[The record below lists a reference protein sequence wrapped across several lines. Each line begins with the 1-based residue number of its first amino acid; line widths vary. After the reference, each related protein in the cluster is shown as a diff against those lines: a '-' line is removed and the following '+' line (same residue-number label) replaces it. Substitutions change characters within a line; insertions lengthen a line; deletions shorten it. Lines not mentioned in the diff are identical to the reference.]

1 MSILQGNG
9 RSDPH
14 SSYCLVG
21 LATLEEFVVQDALAL
36 FKLFTASDQKGLS
49 VKLLSRNICLSKWQ
63 EGWVLQGIFV
73 CHSPPSKYN

>member
-1 MSILQGNG
+1 M
-9 RSDPH
+9 
-14 SSYCLVG
+14 
-21 LATLEEFVVQDALAL
+21 VQDALAL